1 MPKIVDALE
10 RESRTVDLEQGDFER
25 LLARRE
31 RKQRNRRIREGVVG
45 VIVALATAAI
55 LVRAIDSQHVSVDQP
70 PPKLVGAGEV
80 LYGGSARDPDTGDGR
95 RIVDTEALPVGARS
109 ITAAEWSSD
118 RDWVAFRASPG
129 GSSGGSI
136 WVADTIGGAP
146 RRVATDG
153 RWTPWV
159 WSPTED
165 RLAVVRGR
173 HVILVDASTGRE
185 TDLGTPVGTKDTGI
199 AWVQALAWSP
209 DGTRIA
215 YSGGPGGGWVYSI
228 GVESGEHTSLV
239 PQPAGAGSVMDIDWS
254 PDGAHLAITYE
265 DTSQHIRGD
274 FRDSLYLSSADGS
287 DVRLVDGNV
296 AAGSW
301 PDWHPGL
308 SVGSAWS
315 PDGTRLAYSSSAGP
329 NHKEMHVWT
338 VAADGSMLSPVAS
351 HCCVSDGGDVV
362 WSPDGSRIALLAE
375 VGTDLPLSQLR
386 HYLVFNADGT
396 GDPTE
401 IDELLYR
408 SWAGGWYFCFC
419 YG

>member
-1 MPKIVDALE
+1 
-10 RESRTVDLEQGDFER
+10 
-25 LLARRE
+25 ARRE

-95 RIVDTEALPVGARS
+95 RIVDTEALPVGPRS

-185 TDLGTPVGTKDTGI
+185 T
-199 AWVQALAWSP
+199 
-209 DGTRIA
+209 
-215 YSGGPGGGWVYSI
+215 
-228 GVESGEHTSLV
+228 
-239 PQPAGAGSVMDIDWS
+239 
-254 PDGAHLAITYE
+254 
-265 DTSQHIRGD
+265 
-274 FRDSLYLSSADGS
+274 
-287 DVRLVDGNV
+287 
-296 AAGSW
+296 
-301 PDWHPGL
+301 
-308 SVGSAWS
+308 
-315 PDGTRLAYSSSAGP
+315 
-329 NHKEMHVWT
+329 
-338 VAADGSMLSPVAS
+338 
-351 HCCVSDGGDVV
+351 
-362 WSPDGSRIALLAE
+362 
-375 VGTDLPLSQLR
+375 
-386 HYLVFNADGT
+386 
-396 GDPTE
+396 
-401 IDELLYR
+401 
-408 SWAGGWYFCFC
+408 
-419 YG
+419 